1 MGYEFMNAMGN
12 QTIIKARVT
21 LVFTGYGDL
30 TLTDTALIWNKSA
43 SSFLTFGVLNT
54 LTDSHLMIPLTDIAG
69 VGTYTYI
76 PGGGLVITKKDGKEY
91 KIAFKKSK
99 EFKVVYK
106 YLTEHIGDNN

>member
-1 MGYEFMNAMGN
+1 MNAIGN

-30 TLTDTALIWNKSA
+30 TLTDVALIWNKSA
-43 SSFLTFGVLNT
+43 SSFLAFGALNA
-54 LTDSHLMIPLTDIAG
+54 LTDSHLMIPLTDIAR

-91 KIAFKKSK
+91 KIAFKKK
-99 EFKVVYK
+99 RDFTVVYE
-106 YLTEHIGDNN
+106 YLTQHIG

>member
-1 MGYEFMNAMGN
+1 MNAMGN

-21 LVFTGYGDL
+21 LVMGGYGDL
-30 TLTDTALIWNKSA
+30 TLTDVALIWNKSA
-43 SSFLTFGVLNT
+43 SSFLAFGVLNAA
-54 LTDSHLMIPLTDIAG
+54 TDNHLLIPLTDIAK

-99 EFKVVYK
+99 DFKVVYE
-106 YLTEHIGDNN
+106 YLTKHIGG